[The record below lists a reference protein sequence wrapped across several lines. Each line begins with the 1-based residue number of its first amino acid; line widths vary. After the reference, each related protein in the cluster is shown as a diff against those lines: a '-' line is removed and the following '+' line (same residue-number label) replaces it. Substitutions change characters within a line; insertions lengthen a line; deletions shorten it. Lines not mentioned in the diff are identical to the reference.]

1 MPKGVMLSHSNLVS
15 NCEAMD
21 VPLPYERLVNPT
33 TNDYQDVVPCF
44 LPFFHAVSE
53 YAYKMQ
59 VKYIK
64 SRAKL
69 IPVEIDKFKIL

>member
-44 LPFFHAVSE
+44 LPFFHA
-53 YAYKMQ
+53 
-59 VKYIK
+59 
-64 SRAKL
+64 
-69 IPVEIDKFKIL
+69 